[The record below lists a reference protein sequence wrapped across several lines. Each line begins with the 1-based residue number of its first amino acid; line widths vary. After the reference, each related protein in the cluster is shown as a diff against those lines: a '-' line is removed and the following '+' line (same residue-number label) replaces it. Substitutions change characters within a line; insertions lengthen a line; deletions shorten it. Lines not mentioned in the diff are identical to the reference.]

1 MDKSEY
7 YEFIFKRKSVRNYD
21 LTPLDD
27 DTLAQ
32 ISKHLDNLEPMYY
45 DIKTE
50 IKIISSDEVE
60 SKKMK
65 KSRHYIAVFS
75 EPYGDYLTNVG
86 FTLQQMDLY
95 LSANGIGCCWQ
106 GSPQPIKEV
115 SESSDLEF
123 IILLAFGRPNEPLH
137 RDISGFRR
145 KSLQEITNIKGAD
158 DLLEAARLAP
168 SAGNSQPWFFTGDK
182 NLIHA
187 YTSEAYP
194 VKKYP
199 LEIVKKYN
207 TISMGTAIY
216 HLSVAA
222 KYFGVK
228 MAILFDKKA
237 EEHAPKGYEYTVSL
251 KIN

>member
-1 MDKSEY
+1 MEKADY
-7 YEFIFKRKSVRNYD
+7 YSTIFKRKSIRNYD
-21 LTPLDD
+21 SIPLDD
-27 DTLAQ
+27 GTLRE

-45 DIKTE
+45 DIQTE

-60 SKKMK
+60 SMKMK
-65 KSRHYIAVFS
+65 KSPHYIAVFS
-75 EPYGDYLTNVG
+75 DTHGDYLTNVG
-86 FTLQQMDLY
+86 FMLQQTDLY

-106 GSPQPIKEV
+106 GSPQPKEEV
-115 SESSDLEF
+115 LKTSDLEF

-137 RDISGFRR
+137 RDVSEFKR
-145 KSLQEITNIKGAD
+145 KSLQEITDIKGAD

-168 SAGNSQPWFFTGDK
+168 SAGNSQPWFFTGNK

-187 YTSEAYP
+187 YTSKAYP
-194 VKKYP
+194 VKKYSP
-199 LEIVKKYN
+199 EIVKKYN

-222 KYFGVK
+222 KYFGKK
-228 MAILFDKKA
+228 MGILFDKKA

-251 KIN
+251 EVE